1 MVTGKRDRFIV
12 LPSDRITGTISL
24 VAFGPIRWAEIMGGL
39 LTKSRSLIEFEQYT
53 V

>member
-1 MVTGKRDRFIV
+1 MVTRTRDRFVV
-12 LPSDRITGTISL
+12 LPSDRITGMISL

-39 LTKSRSLIEFEQYT
+39 LIKSRNLIEFEQYT